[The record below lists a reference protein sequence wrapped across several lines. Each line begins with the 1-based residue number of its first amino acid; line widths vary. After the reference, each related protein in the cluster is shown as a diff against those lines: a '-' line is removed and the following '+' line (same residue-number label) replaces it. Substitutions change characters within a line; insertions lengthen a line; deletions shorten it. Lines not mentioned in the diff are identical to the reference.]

1 MQAAGNIFACFDFDG
16 QVRITVYN
24 FYILSFWLVPFKM
37 YLQMAHTIYEQAC
50 FEKEFLKKKQEE
62 EWRKWFKIICFFEE

>member
-1 MQAAGNIFACFDFDG
+1 
-16 QVRITVYN
+16 
-24 FYILSFWLVPFKM
+24 M

-62 EWRKWFKIICFFEE
+62 E